1 MLNNTKFN
9 KIYDDLHDDHVSAI
23 FVYID
28 EEKYICADP
37 DCTERLDAETVKEL
51 FIKRK
56 AVGKFKGDDARLG
69 IPVGLQVEETG
80 VVYVSIL
87 TSNSST
93 GEVLSVWVHSKEY
106 VAE

>member
-28 EEKYICADP
+28 DEKYICADP

-56 AVGKFKGDDARLG
+56 AIGKFKGDDACLG
-69 IPVGLQVEETG
+69 IPVGLYVNETG
-80 VVYVSIL
+80 SVQVSIL
-87 TSNSST
+87 STDFST
-93 GEVLSVWVHSKEY
+93 GALLGTWVYSKEY